1 MTRRDPLLRW
11 SSPARPDKQAVE
23 LLSAGVDG
31 PALELSMR
39 RVASQ
44 LGNARF
50 LVVNVE
56 SVDIGDLR
64 TAIEAFLVAGG
75 GARVCLAGDRKTLG
89 RIDAAMF
96 DGDHV
101 GLMLDAV
108 DADTPCADLVWDR
121 IEAVRFRAAFVVGA
135 ASNVRLGC
143 ALESMLG
150 LARDIG
156 LCTLGANA
164 LPGGASLGGRADFD
178 YLPVEEP
185 LLGSAH
191 EPQRLPNCTSQRIAA
206 TLSR

>member
-11 SSPARPDKQAVE
+11 SSPARPDKQAAE
-23 LLSAGVDG
+23 LLPAGVDG
-31 PALELSMR
+31 HTLELSMR
-39 RVASQ
+39 RVARQ

-56 SVDIGDLR
+56 SADVADLH
-64 TAIEAFLVAGG
+64 TGIEAFIAAGG
-75 GARVCLAGDRKTLG
+75 VARVCLAGDRKTLG
-89 RIDAAMF
+89 RLGNAVF
-96 DGDHV
+96 DNDHV

-121 IEAVRFRAAFVVGA
+121 IEAVRFSAAFVA
-135 ASNVRLGC
+135 AAVSNLRFCC

-164 LPGGASLGGRADFD
+164 VPGGASLGGRADFD
-178 YLPVEEP
+178 YLPVEES
-185 LLGSAH
+185 LLGSGH
-191 EPQRLPNCTSQRIAA
+191 ELRRPPNRASLRLPAM
-206 TLSR
+206 LSR